1 MRDNFNR
8 QSRQD
13 GHYRNRLGFGSSTR
27 NCLPCREES
36 RKPKRFLLSGRA
48 KLLNRSRIN
57 PATGKSAGGLTG
69 HCKTARKAAVAVL
82 RGDGG
87 TFPSQAHMSDPSGV
101 QERAEGAINSRVILQ
116 VMPLLRAWPDSVPF
130 DNRTVIVLTNL
141 VHSGLGEYLP
151 IRTLLLPSCIK
162 GK

>member
-1 MRDNFNR
+1 MPDNSSC
-8 QSRQD
+8 QSREAMTN
-13 GHYRNRLGFGSSTR
+13 RNPLGFGSLDR
-27 NCLPCREES
+27 NILAS
-36 RKPKRFLLSGRA
+36 RRRAENLRGFLLSGRA

-162 GK
+162 G

>member
-1 MRDNFNR
+1 MHNSSC
-8 QSRQD
+8 QSREAMTN
-13 GHYRNRLGFGSSTR
+13 RNRLGFGFPGEQSPIAGRRGAENLSG
-27 NCLPCREES
+27 
-36 RKPKRFLLSGRA
+36 FLLSTAQSCRTA
-48 KLLNRSRIN
+48 SAWNRS
-57 PATGKSAGGLTG
+57 TGKMFRGLTG

-82 RGDGG
+82 RGNGG

-151 IRTLLLPSCIK
+151 MRTLLLPSCIK
-162 GK
+162 G